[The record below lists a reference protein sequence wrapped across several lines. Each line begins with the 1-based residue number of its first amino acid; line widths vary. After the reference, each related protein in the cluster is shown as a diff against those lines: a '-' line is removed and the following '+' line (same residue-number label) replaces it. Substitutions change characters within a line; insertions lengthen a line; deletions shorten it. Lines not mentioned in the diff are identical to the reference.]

1 MKIDKENLNQMIYSV
16 IDNNK
21 ELIYNEQNIDKNT
34 VLYGDNSLF
43 DSLGFINFIVA
54 IEDEISSKYNFK
66 ITLADERAMAEK
78 NNPFGTVEL
87 LTEYIL
93 KIVAEEK

>member
-1 MKIDKENLNQMIYSV
+1 MKIDKEDIYQVIYSV

-21 ELIYNEQNIDKNT
+21 ELIYNEKNIDKNT

-54 IEDEISSKYNFK
+54 VEDELFSNYNCK

-93 KIVAEEK
+93 KIVAEK

>member
-1 MKIDKENLNQMIYSV
+1 MKIDKEKIYQIIYSV

-21 ELIYNEQNIDKNT
+21 ELIYNENNIDKNT

-54 IEDEISSKYNFK
+54 VEEEISSKYNFK
-66 ITLADERAMAEK
+66 ITLADERAMSEE
-78 NNPFGTVEL
+78 NSPFGTVEL

-93 KIVAEEK
+93 KIVSEE